1 VDRERE
7 GSFGEIGKLTLH
19 FPHLFGDEEETMERK
34 KILISLLVGVI
45 AVGVWVHPVA
55 ATELLIFDRPLNILG
70 YVTQEVGFGLND
82 KDYYDTEKGLQT
94 VLSNLFVEGDYKI
107 SNQLKFYAS
116 TRITADWIYQIKA
129 NDSSWH
135 EKQFDKSANELNFD
149 HEYWKILREAHVTY
163 SPEKFFIRV
172 GKQIITW
179 GDMLGIRLIDQ
190 INPLDSRRA
199 LGLND
204 IEFDYTPIPI
214 WLIRSEYHPGISTKW
229 LQDLG
234 FEFVFNP
241 HADKINDQGTPLGNT
256 DAGIWAPNIRIPATN
271 HPLFRIGSA
280 LSDIDEPGR
289 FNSKAYEYAFR
300 VKGVLWDTMV
310 TLNAFYGREN
320 SPIVKLAPPGFIV
333 DPRHPTA
340 TDGSVILHPVF
351 TGHFPLF
358 RFVGATASRDIPFL
372 AAPFLGNV
380 APIFRFETWYAFK
393 NTFTDALSTF
403 NSQNRFKKFD
413 EFRAAVSI
421 DWKIKIPL
429 LNPRANFYINP
440 QVYYRNVG
448 GFRALHPYKYGES
461 PEGLPQPD
469 WFDTA
474 LTRVGRHNWL
484 ATLYIDTVY
493 LNAKLRPSIFWIHDF
508 TFNGD
513 YLLPQVMYDW
523 SSNWRF
529 TLGALIFTGKKL
541 PGWENGSFKSN
552 NGFELFKHKNQIFF
566 RVAYRW
572 G

>member
-1 VDRERE
+1 
-7 GSFGEIGKLTLH
+7 
-19 FPHLFGDEEETMERK
+19 MK
-34 KILISLLVGVI
+34 KKRFWIFVLSVGLVGVI
-45 AVGVWVHPVA
+45 MASPSPA
-55 ATELLIFDRPLNILG
+55 RELLVFDHPLNILG
-70 YVTQEVGFGLND
+70 YITQEAGFSLND
-82 KDYYDTEKGLQT
+82 KDYYDTEKGIQT
-94 VLSNLFVEGDYKI
+94 FLSNLFVEADYKI

-116 TRITADWIYQIKA
+116 TRITGDWIYQIKA

-135 EKQFDKSANELNFD
+135 EKLFDKSANELNFD
-149 HEYWKILREAHVTY
+149 GQYWKILREANVTWT
-163 SPEKFFIRV
+163 PGKFFFRV

-204 IEFDYTPIPI
+204 IDFDYTPIPI

-229 LQDLG
+229 LQDLA

-289 FNSKAYEYAFR
+289 LNSKAYEYAFR
-300 VKGVLWDTMV
+300 VKGVVYDTIV

-320 SPIVKLAPPGFIV
+320 SPIVKLAPPGFAV
-333 DPRHPTA
+333 DDRHPTA
-340 TDGSVILHPVF
+340 TDGSTILHPVF

-358 RFVGATASRDIPFL
+358 RFIGATASRDFQFL

-380 APIFRFETWYAFK
+380 APIFRLETWYGFN
-393 NTFTDALSTF
+393 NTFSDALSTF
-403 NSQNRFKKFD
+403 NSHNTFHKFD

-440 QVYYRNVG
+440 QVYYRRVG
-448 GFRALHPYKYGES
+448 GFHGDS
-461 PEGLPQPD
+461 PDTGGLGAGRD
-469 WFDTA
+469 WFDTS
-474 LTRVGRHNWL
+474 LTRVAKEQWL
-484 ATLYIDTVY
+484 ATLYINTVY
-493 LNAKLRPSIFWIHDF
+493 LNAKLTPSIFWIHDF
-508 TFNGD
+508 AFNGN
-513 YLLPQVMYDW
+513 YILPQVMYDW

-541 PGWENGSFKSN
+541 SGSENGSFKAN
-552 NGFELFKHKNQIFF
+552 NGFELFKHKNEIFF
-566 RVAYRW
+566 RVTYRW
-572 G
+572 S